1 MIDLSIKYHSE
12 LAASGHQ
19 AITHPA
25 QKLLCQNNLIAGP
38 LSPSFDRVDDFLQ
51 FHCNTFKIGF
61 NSFVIKARSLL
72 SETKQSDRASILG
85 RFVQNSSHHITEILQ
100 HGNLSSFSALMFLV
114 AHALNL
120 RIKLFEIVGSRLN
133 VQQFG
138 ARKHSAVLLLK
149 YGSTVS
155 IIYSLDHA
163 HLSETPFDFCTYK
176 NDHCRT
182 AFMNSAFYE
191 STSEKP
197 SDDLDDK
204 LTSIE
209 LTSRSNSEV
218 SSKFHLGLLDFSDN
232 DSVSEDP
239 GFRSPAKS
247 NHSSDNNFKLTS
259 PISWLLPAEE
269 SSVLSQVNPAIV
281 PAFSRSNTN
290 CIPDSFKSKVIQEEE
305 VYSTGKIKFYLEQN
319 EYGFITC
326 DDGRDIF
333 VHRDDLIRAGIAVDQ
348 LSQCVKIY
356 EMRVRFRCIQYQ
368 GKTKVSSK
376 AVDVQVVELLP
387 LYSH

>member
-12 LAASGHQ
+12 LAASGHL
-19 AITHPA
+19 ATTHPA
-25 QKLLCQNNLIAGP
+25 QKLLCQNNLFAGP
-38 LSPSFDRVDDFLQ
+38 LSPSFERVDDFLR
-51 FHCNTFKIGF
+51 FHSNTFEIGF
-61 NSFVIKARSLL
+61 NSFVLKARSLL
-72 SETKQSDRASILG
+72 SASKQFGRASILE
-85 RFVQNSSHHITEILQ
+85 RFVQNSSHHITEILE
-100 HGNLSSFSALMFLV
+100 HGNLSSFSALMFLL

-120 RIKLFEIVGSRLN
+120 RIKLFEVDGSRLN

-138 ARKHSAVLLLK
+138 ARRHDAVLLLK
-149 YGSTVS
+149 FGLAVS
-155 IIYSLDHA
+155 NVYSLDHA
-163 HLSETPFDFCTYK
+163 YVRETPFEFCTYK
-176 NDHCRT
+176 NDQNRT
-182 AFMNSAFYE
+182 AFVNSAFYE

-197 SDDLDDK
+197 ADDFDDK

-218 SSKFHLGLLDFSDN
+218 SSGFQLGLLDLSDS
-232 DSVSEDP
+232 DSVSDDP

-247 NHSSDNNFKLTS
+247 NQPSDHQFKLAS
-259 PISWLLPAEE
+259 PISWLMPAEE
-269 SSVLSQVNPAIV
+269 STVLSPVSA
-281 PAFSRSNTN
+281 PAFSRSNTS

-305 VYSTGKIKFYLEQN
+305 VYSTGKIKFYLDQN

-348 LSQCVKIY
+348 LTHCVKVC

-376 AVDVQVVELLP
+376 AVDVHVVELLP